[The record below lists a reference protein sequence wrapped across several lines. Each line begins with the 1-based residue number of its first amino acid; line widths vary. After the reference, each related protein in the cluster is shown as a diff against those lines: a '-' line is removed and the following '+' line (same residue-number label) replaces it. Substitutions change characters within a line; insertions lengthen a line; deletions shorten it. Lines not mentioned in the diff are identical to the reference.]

1 MNTIVIRLLFISSFM
16 VLDGCLLD
24 VAYTASTKQQ
34 AINEVKAPYMQ
45 AAITVNISATPDL
58 NALDDIAN
66 SCSLLVIQAEKPSV
80 LDKILN
86 NPSQLKTLFS
96 GSSEDEILKID
107 RYSVM
112 PSQQTTLHIDRTE
125 NTRYIAIVAGYYPFP
140 KKQHMSIVRIPVTTS
155 SKGLWTKSWYAEMA
169 PLIINISLGSQS
181 ITNLTTSPSQS
192 DSEQVKGSEEPMKLD
207 TRTPETGVKEN
218 AS

>member
-1 MNTIVIRLLFISSFM
+1 MNTTFIRLLFIS
-16 VLDGCLLD
+16 
-24 VAYTASTKQQ
+24 ASTVLAGCSFDNVNTTSTEQQ

-66 SCSLLVIQAEKPSV
+66 SCSFLVIQAQKSST

-96 GSSEDEILKID
+96 GGSEDDILKID
-107 RYSVM
+107 QYSVM
-112 PSQQTTLHIDRTE
+112 PSQQTTLHIDRIE

-140 KKQHMSIVRIPVTTS
+140 KKQHMSIVRIPVTTA
-155 SKGLWTKSWYAEMA
+155 SKGFWTKSWYAEMA
-169 PLIINISLGSQS
+169 PLIINVTLGSQS
-181 ITNLTTSPSQS
+181 ITNLTTYSSYS
-192 DSEQVKGSEEPMKLD
+192 DNEKVKDSEEPMYLD
-207 TRTPETGVKEN
+207 KRISETGVIDN